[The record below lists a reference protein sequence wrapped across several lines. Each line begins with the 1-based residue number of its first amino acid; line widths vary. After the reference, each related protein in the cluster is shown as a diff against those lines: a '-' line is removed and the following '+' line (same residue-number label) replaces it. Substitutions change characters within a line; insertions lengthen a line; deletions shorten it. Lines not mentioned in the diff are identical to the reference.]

1 MRDLLV
7 TFLILAPLPAI
18 LVRPAWGVLMWVWVS
33 VMNPH
38 RLAYGFAYGMPFA
51 AIVGGATL
59 IGLVFTKDRRRLPLT
74 PVTVTLMLFVLWICI
89 SSLFAIHPETSR
101 YMWLEVMKILVMVFV
116 AMTVLHSRAHM
127 RYLVWVL
134 VISLGFY
141 GVKGGIF
148 TLATAGNYIVWGPP
162 GSFIEG
168 NNELALALIMTIPLM
183 RLLQIEMQRA
193 WQRWA
198 MTGAMLLT
206 ALAAIGSHSRGGFL
220 AIIVMALFFWLIG
233 QRKWILGPVL
243 IAVGAGII
251 AFMPP
256 EWMARI
262 DTISTY
268 QQDASAMG
276 RINAWHMAYNLARAH
291 GFGGG
296 FDIYTPDVFAAY
308 APVPT
313 DVHAAHS
320 IYFQV
325 LGEHGFVGLALYVL
339 LWFLTWRGASWVNRE
354 SRRLPD
360 AQWICNLCMMI
371 QVSLV
376 GYAVGGAFLSL
387 AYFDLPYYLL
397 VLVVISKVWVR
408 DALAVQS
415 RDANVRATTRSRVAE
430 LETAQ

>member
-7 TFLILAPLPAI
+7 TFLILAPVPMM
-18 LVRPAWGVLMWVWVS
+18 LVRPSWGVLMWVWVS

-38 RLAYGFAYGMPFA
+38 RLAYGFAHDMPFA

-59 IGLVFTKDRRRLPLT
+59 IGLVFTKDKRRLPIT

-89 SSLFAIHPETSR
+89 SSLFAIYPIGSR
-101 YMWLEVMKILVMVFV
+101 YMWLQVMKILTMVFV
-116 AMTVLHSRAHM
+116 AMTVLHSRVQL

-134 VISLGFY
+134 VFSLAFY

-148 TLATAGNYIVWGPP
+148 TIINQGNYIVWGPP

-183 RLLQIEMQRA
+183 RYLQIELPRR

-198 MTGAMLLT
+198 MTLAMLLT

-220 AIIVMALFFWLIG
+220 AIIAMALFFWLKG
-233 QRKWILGPVL
+233 RHKWILGPVL

-256 EWMARI
+256 EWWARI

-276 RINAWHMAYNLARAH
+276 RINAWHMAFNLARAH
-291 GFGGG
+291 AFGGG
-296 FDIYTPDVFAAY
+296 FDIYNADIFAQY
-308 APVPT
+308 APNPI
-313 DVHAAHS
+313 DIHAAHS

-325 LGEHGFVGLALYVL
+325 LGEHGFIGLGIFLM
-339 LWFLTWRGASWVNRE
+339 LWFLTWRGASWVSRE
-354 SRRLPD
+354 SQRLPD
-360 AQWICNLCMMI
+360 ARWVRDLCTMV

-397 VLVVISKVWVR
+397 VLVVVSRVWVQ
-408 DALAVQS
+408 DALAAQAT
-415 RDANVRATTRSRVAE
+415 DENIRAAARSRVPE